1 MVSKNHKI
9 FLAGHKGH
17 LGSAIFKKL
26 KKAGFKNI
34 LTIDKSKL
42 NLLNQEKVFKFLK
55 KNKPKVVIVA
65 AARVGGIHAN
75 NTQRAKF
82 IYENLTIQNNIIHGS
97 YLSEIKNLIFFGSSC
112 IYPKNISKPIT
123 EKMLLTGET

>member
-42 NLLNQEKVFKFLK
+42 NLLNQEKVFKFLYDE
-55 KNKPKVVIVA
+55 KPDYVIIA
-65 AARVGGIHAN
+65 AARVGGIEAN
-75 NTQRAKF
+75 NKFRGKF
-82 IYENLTIQNNIIHGS
+82 IYENLQIMANLIHGAF
-97 YLSEIKNLIFFGSSC
+97 LANVKNLLFVID
-112 IYPKNISKPIT
+112 
-123 EKMLLTGET
+123 

>member
-55 KNKPKVVIVA
+55 KIKPK
-65 AARVGGIHAN
+65 
-75 NTQRAKF
+75 
-82 IYENLTIQNNIIHGS
+82 
-97 YLSEIKNLIFFGSSC
+97 
-112 IYPKNISKPIT
+112 
-123 EKMLLTGET
+123 